1 MISPPHE
8 NNWNVSSAASHVAC
22 IDVSVVVPTHR
33 RNDLLNRCLAA
44 LVAQDISPDR
54 FEIIVADDGGSP
66 DTRSFV
72 ETWQSRARVP
82 IHYIAVTPRGGP
94 ARARNEGWRRAGG
107 TIIAF
112 TDDDCIPD
120 PSWLRAAIAAMNSG
134 ADALSGRVVM
144 PLPDRPTDYE
154 RDAAGLATAEF
165 VTANCFCR
173 RAALQAVGG
182 FDERFTMAWR
192 EDSDLQFSLLTR
204 GFCIHKAPG
213 AVVVHPI
220 RPARFGVSLWQQRKS
235 VFNCLLRRKHPQLCR
250 QRITGFPA
258 IYYPIVA
265 LLALSIIVLVRGQG
279 MLAASTLIAWLGLV
293 GWFCVKRLRGNS
305 KSPRH
310 IAEMALTSALI
321 PVISFFWLIV
331 GTLRYRVFA
340 R

>member
-1 MISPPHE
+1 MVGQA
-8 NNWNVSSAASHVAC
+8 N

-33 RNDLLNRCLAA
+33 RNDLLNRCLEA
-44 LVAQDISPDR
+44 LVAQDLSPDR
-54 FEIIVADDGGSP
+54 FEIIIADDGGNP

-72 ETWQSRARVP
+72 ASWQTRLHVP
-82 IHYIAVTPRGGP
+82 IHYVAVTPRGGP
-94 ARARNEGWRRAGG
+94 ARARNEGWRRARGA
-107 TIIAF
+107 IIAF
-112 TDDDCIPD
+112 TDDDCIPER
-120 PSWLRAAIAAMNSG
+120 SWLREGIAAMNSG

-204 GFCIHKAPG
+204 GFRIHKAPT
-213 AVVVHPI
+213 AVVLHPI
-220 RPARFGVSLWQQRKS
+220 RSARFGVSLWQQKKS
-235 VFNCLLRRKHPQLCR
+235 VFNCLLRRKHPQWCR
-250 QRITGFPA
+250 ERIPGFPV

-265 LLALSIIVLVRGQG
+265 LLAVTLIGLARGQG
-279 MLAASTLIAWLGLV
+279 MLAFGAVIAWLCLV

-310 IAEMALTSALI
+310 IAEMAITSAVI
-321 PVISFFWLIV
+321 PVISFYWLIV

-340 R
+340 G